1 MKSDTRYSHI
11 VNNRAMSGK
20 TMDNGENKDLASFCG
35 LRSPVS
41 TVLPAVYA
49 H

>member
-11 VNNRAMSGK
+11 VKYEAKSGK
-20 TMDNGENKDLASFCG
+20 TMDGGVNRQLEEYL
-35 LRSPVS
+35 LLHYPVS
-41 TVLPAVYA
+41 GIVPAVYA

>member
-11 VNNRAMSGK
+11 VNVAAKSGK
-20 TMDNGENKDLASFCG
+20 TMKSGENRHFAGFPSSLP
-35 LRSPVS
+35 LVS